1 MSSETED
8 NLKPNI
14 VLLSTS
20 DLEQEI
26 RQLTEELKSMKD
38 DNEEEHKKIYV
49 MIDNIARTL
58 NWINIAKSQSIWK
71 SKTCKHAINFV
82 CQAWNISDENKLGIP
97 SDVIVV
103 NNDGTKRVVVSKFS
117 EICIACPLYEPR
129 RS

>member
-1 MSSETED
+1 MSSVTED

-26 RQLTEELKSMKD
+26 RQLTEELKNVKD
-38 DNEEEHKKIYV
+38 NNNEEHKKLYALV
-49 MIDNIARTL
+49 DNITRTL
-58 NWINIAKSQSIWK
+58 NWINIAKSQGIWK

-82 CQAWNISDENKLGIP
+82 CQAWNISDESKLGIP
-97 SDVIVV
+97 SDVIVI
-103 NNDGTKRVVVSKFS
+103 NDDGTKRVVVSKFS
-117 EICIACPLYEPR
+117 EICIVCPLYEAR